1 MSSANLPLAQLEG
14 DELKLPPALR
24 AALVERL
31 IAGLDDDREPE
42 VAVKADES
50 EGRYREL
57 RSGVVRGKP
66 AAQVFARLRS
76 QLR

>member
-1 MSSANLPLAQLEG
+1 MSSANPPLAQLEG

-24 AALVERL
+24 AALVEHL
-31 IAGLDDDREPE
+31 IAGPDDDCEPE
-42 VAVKADES
+42 VAVEADES
-50 EGRYREL
+50 ERRYREL
-57 RSGVVRGKP
+57 RSGVIRGEP